1 MATFSRFKSHS
12 VPSLDRRE
20 SSLQERV
27 LHGTNLFETTLRVS
41 PRKKKKRVWFR
52 GVAFRK
58 VAFETV
64 GVSWGYMV
72 ASLFR
77 VLVVRS
83 LLLGLCFTVG

>member
-12 VPSLDRRE
+12 VPSLDHRE
-20 SSLQERV
+20 SSFQERF
-27 LHGTNLFETTLRVS
+27 LHGTNLFETTFRVS
-41 PRKKKKRVWFR
+41 PRKKNAFGFVVLR
-52 GVAFRK
+52 FRK